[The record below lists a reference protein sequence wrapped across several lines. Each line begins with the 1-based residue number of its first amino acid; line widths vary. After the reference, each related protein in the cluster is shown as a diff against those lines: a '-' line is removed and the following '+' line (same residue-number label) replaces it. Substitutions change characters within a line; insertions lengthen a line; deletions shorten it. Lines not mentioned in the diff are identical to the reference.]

1 MYREFAVRCSREHL
15 VQLSDSLNDL
25 LDFDGGEDFE
35 KLAEVPRKETA
46 EATAAAVEAT
56 AVGDGEENEICKTD
70 RKGICSHLDWMCR
83 YLQRE
88 KEEGRLSTVGENKIR
103 LMKRLMEKLERE
115 ADRAAR

>member
-35 KLAEVPRKETA
+35 KLAEEPRA
-46 EATAAAVEAT
+46 ERVDASAPAA
-56 AVGDGEENEICKTD
+56 GDGESEICKTD
-70 RKGICSHLDWMCR
+70 RKGICAHLDWMCR
-83 YLQRE
+83 YLQKE
-88 KEEGRLSTVGENKIR
+88 KEKGRLSTVGENKIR

-115 ADRAAR
+115 TERAEQ

>member
-35 KLAEVPRKETA
+35 KLAEEPRAAAA
-46 EATAAAVEAT
+46 EAS
-56 AVGDGEENEICKTD
+56 AVGDGENEICKTD